1 MVSGIAK
8 FCLGFFLAIFI
19 LVGGAVG
26 VAYYLFTK
34 MSVNPPKPI
43 FAEEQKQSSPIAKPV
58 SLPTGAKS
66 KQDKKAT
73 PTPSESPTTKEL
85 PPGAYKARVSWPEG
99 LSIRDQPN
107 LDSNRVNGVAYNQE
121 VFVLQESDDKRW
133 QKIRIIEGG
142 EEGWIKAGN
151 IEKVDATTESPQSTE
166 SPQ

>member
-8 FCLGFFLAIFI
+8 FCLGFFLAIFL

-34 MSVNPPKPI
+34 MSANPPKPI
-43 FAEEQKQSSPIAKPV
+43 FAEEQKQSSPIAKPI
-58 SLPTGAKS
+58 SLPTGANS
-66 KQDKKAT
+66 KQAKKSTTT
-73 PTPSESPTTKEL
+73 PTPSESPKTQEL
-85 PPGAYKARVSWPEG
+85 PPGAYKARVTWPEG

-107 LDSNRVNGVAYNQE
+107 LDSNRTNGVAYNQE

-133 QKIRIIEGG
+133 QKIRIVDGG

-151 IEKVDATTESPQSTE
+151 IEKLDTATESPQ
-166 SPQ
+166 